1 MNFNSKNRPIIIYSQ
16 YHHGYVAK
24 FPDKH
29 MENPKSIEKW
39 FEGFEAELRE
49 IMPKQI
55 HPTVIQ
61 LIKEILGE

>member
-1 MNFNSKNRPIIIYSQ
+1 MGVLAAMRFNLKNRPKTSETYN
-16 YHHGYVAK
+16 YAH
-24 FPDKH
+24 
-29 MENPKSIEKW
+29 EIEKW

-49 IMPKQI
+49 LLPKQI